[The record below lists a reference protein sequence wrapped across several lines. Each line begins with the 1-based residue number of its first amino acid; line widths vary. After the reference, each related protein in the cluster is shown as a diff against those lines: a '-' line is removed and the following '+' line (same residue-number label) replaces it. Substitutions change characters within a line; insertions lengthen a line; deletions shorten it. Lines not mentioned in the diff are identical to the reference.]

1 MTLHVI
7 KWQTHVLQNRFT
19 LSHVC
24 SHTQQAIHINERS
37 SSASPPPPLRA
48 SALFPCTAKDR
59 GLPWMKTYNIH
70 NAHMLHIQP
79 SFAAHL
85 IYAHVAGKKV
95 THDSEGWRVPPTV
108 GSQAKVSSPGPG
120 HFIALSISRGLR
132 GGWTEVSSYYSWQCN
147 KTAVRPGRARAAK
160 KEPKMRQVVRE
171 DLGDGRKQ
179 RWRGK
184 KWREGRE
191 LQKSAEIKE
200 EGRGVQVIPWVSGN
214 VESLGNE
221 TEDKEVVGEISG
233 RIGSEGRSNKYQRP
247 RKQLWH
253 PSTQET
259 WWNYRI
265 VRIFLS

>member
-7 KWQTHVLQNRFT
+7 RWQTHVLQSRFT

-37 SSASPPPPLRA
+37 SSASPPHPPPPLRA
-48 SALFPCTAKDR
+48 SALSPCTAKDR
-59 GLPWMKTYNIH
+59 GLPWMETHNTH

-108 GSQAKVSSPGPG
+108 GSQAKVNSPGPG

-132 GGWTEVSSYYSWQCN
+132 GGWTEVSSDYSWQCN
-147 KTAVRPGRARAAK
+147 KTAVSPGRARAAK
-160 KEPKMRQVVRE
+160 KEPKMRQIVRE

-179 RWRGK
+179 RWGGK
-184 KWREGRE
+184 KMKWRQGTSKECRDKGRREGGGG
-191 LQKSAEIKE
+191 A
-200 EGRGVQVIPWVSGN
+200 GN
-214 VESLGNE
+214 SMSLGE
-221 TEDKEVVGEISG
+221 RRVAGKWD
-233 RIGSEGRSNKYQRP
+233 RR
-247 RKQLWH
+247 
-253 PSTQET
+253 
-259 WWNYRI
+259 
-265 VRIFLS
+265 